1 MPSTNTPLRYPGGK
15 SQLTDFVYHTIQ
27 LNNINDT
34 IYCEPFSGG
43 AGVAMSLLLNNRVS
57 SIILNDLDTAIYSIW
72 YAILNDTERLLA
84 AIEKVDVTMETWHQQ
99 RQIYDDLRDSEE
111 YSFKLAFAAFFLNR
125 TNRSGIITGGPI
137 GGMNQTGKYLVDC
150 RFNKRTLSSKI
161 HKIAACRDR
170 IQLYHCDAVDLIK
183 NVLRRQPTDR
193 LFTFFDPPY
202 YQQGKHLYKNAFDD
216 DKHQELAMVI
226 QTTMRDH
233 HWIVTY
239 DDTPEIETLYGG
251 ANEAM
256 RYTLQYMAT
265 QKRREQ
271 ELFFHSRITQVESFD
286 RVLFDQ

>member
-27 LNNINDT
+27 LNNLNDT

-43 AGVAMSLLLNNRVS
+43 AGVAMALLLRNQVS

-99 RQIYDDLRDSEE
+99 RQLYEAFRDSEE
-111 YSFKLAFAAFFLNR
+111 YSFELAFATFFLNR

-137 GGMNQTGKYLVDC
+137 GGMNQTGNYLVDC
-150 RFNKRTLSSKI
+150 RFNKRMLTSKI
-161 HKIAACRDR
+161 RKIADNRER
-170 IQLYHCDAVDLIK
+170 IELHHLDAVDLIRE
-183 NVLRRQPTDR
+183 VLLQQPADK

-202 YQQGKHLYKNAFDD
+202 YQQGKNLYKNAFDD
-216 DKHQELAMVI
+216 EKHNELAMAI
-226 QTTMRDH
+226 QTMRNH

-239 DDTPEIETLYGG
+239 DDTPEIEEIYGT
-251 ANEAM
+251 NYETM

-271 ELFFHSRITQVESFD
+271 ELFFHSPITTVEPFD
-286 RVLFDQ
+286 KVVFEE